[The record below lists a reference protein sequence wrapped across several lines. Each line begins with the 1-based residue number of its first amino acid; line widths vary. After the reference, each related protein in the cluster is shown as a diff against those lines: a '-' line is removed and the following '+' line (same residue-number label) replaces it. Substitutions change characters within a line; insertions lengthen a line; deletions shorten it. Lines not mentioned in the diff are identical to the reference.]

1 MVYDVVQGDN
11 MIDIVDYYKIK
22 VWYVK
27 FDFSDMLVIWVLND
41 LGSMYI
47 INMLNLLFLEGE
59 LWFCCVYNK
68 VLLLIIDVCLCD
80 EVEGFLWQE
89 VVYLCLYGGVLKYYY
104 DCYGIDMKLFMQKFN
119 CLFMC
124 VLGEV
129 LFGLKIGYMC
139 FWLWQ

>member
-1 MVYDVVQGDN
+1 

-80 EVEGFLWQE
+80 EVEGFLW
-89 VVYLCLYGGVLKYYY
+89 
-104 DCYGIDMKLFMQKFN
+104 
-119 CLFMC
+119 
-124 VLGEV
+124 
-129 LFGLKIGYMC
+129 
-139 FWLWQ
+139 